1 MSMDNNVPTFKLVL
15 VGDKNTGKT
24 VFVKKH
30 LTGNFEKSY
39 VATVS
44 AENHTLIFQ
53 TNRGPIKFDVWDTA
67 GQPKIDAPR
76 AEYYRHCQCAIIMFD
91 LTSSVT
97 LKNVTQWLKNLNQI
111 CNSIPVVLV
120 GNKADHQ
127 NKQITTNRLKNHKI
141 KGLSFYDISVKTEY
155 NFEKTISLAIS

>member
-1 MSMDNNVPTFKLVL
+1 MYGTLQDN
-15 VGDKNTGKT
+15 
-24 VFVKKH
+24 
-30 LTGNFEKSY
+30 
-39 VATVS
+39 
-44 AENHTLIFQ
+44 Q
-53 TNRGPIKFDVWDTA
+53 
-67 GQPKIDAPR
+67 KIDAPR

-127 NKQITTNRLKNHKI
+127 NKQITTNRLKNHKL

-155 NFEKTISLAIS
+155 NFEKLFLWLSRELLGDLLLEFNEPGMNEQKKLEPQKTKRYGRKNHVFFS